1 MQRASAAVS
10 LVMTALLG
18 TLAHPSYA
26 QDPCAAFKWNVAHE
40 RALFAGAPE
49 RLAAGP
55 DRGSAPQLLP
65 DHLYGLSLLPQ
76 ERITLS
82 VPLGRKA
89 QFDGAFGGLARLHVP
104 RAATLSDRARSA
116 RMDRRR
122 GRARCYTVERLC
134 RRQCLQRAAQAGA
147 IRAAGRGTVAAAER
161 RRHRGYQANTD
172 PGPRTLA
179 CLGACPRGS
188 MSVSLRCAAKR

>member
-18 TLAHPSYA
+18 ALAHPSYA

-55 DRGSAPQLLP
+55 DRGSDPQLLP

-82 VPLGRKA
+82 VPLGRKV

-104 RAATLSDRARSA
+104 RAGTYRIALDQPGWIDVVGEHGVIPSRDFAGGSACNAPNKLVQFALPAGELLLQLSGVAT
-116 RMDRRR
+116 
-122 GRARCYTVERLC
+122 
-134 RRQCLQRAAQAGA
+134 AA
-147 IRAAGRGTVAAAER
+147 IKL
-161 RRHRGYQANTD
+161 
-172 PGPRTLA
+172 TLT
-179 CLGACPRGS
+179 LVPD
-188 MSVSLRCAAKR
+188 L